1 MEIDEKKKKKRQ
13 INSYKAARLIFRV
26 DGRKGEYI
34 KKPYCKKGKNTP
46 KKTKKKNEEFMSVT
60 YWFFFFF
67 GGTLYQKEK
76 S

>member
-1 MEIDEKKKKKRQ
+1 MKKKKKKRQ

-46 KKTKKKNEEFMSVT
+46 KKTKKKNEEFMSIT
-60 YWFFFFF
+60 Y
-67 GGTLYQKEK
+67 
-76 S
+76 